1 MKILEF
7 NKRTMVSISI
17 VFIAIAFLLMLLN
30 QSAYNDYLKLKE
42 EYVEVD
48 CIVESVDT
56 VSQTATVSYTY
67 NRITYEVVLP
77 TTQYEVM
84 DVFTG
89 VIRPD
94 KPDAL
99 RFDNGYSFW
108 NMYSYCAIALC
119 FLALLFDFIVVK
131 RLIIKSICIKSEK
144 IRLKVLGVNE
154 FFKLRQLV
162 VLCNGKEI
170 KSEFFRTYESI
181 SKLQDDTF
189 VDVYRKGHLCYID
202 LASYTIEHKTGL

>member
-7 NKRTMVSISI
+7 NKRTMFSISL
-17 VFIAIAFLLMLLN
+17 VFLAIAFLLMLLN
-30 QSAYNDYLKLKE
+30 QSAYQDYLELKE
-42 EYVEVD
+42 EYIEVD
-48 CIVESVDT
+48 CIITDVDPI
-56 VSQTATVSYTY
+56 SQTATVSYTY
-67 NRITYEVVLP
+67 DRITYEVILP

-119 FLALLFDFIVVK
+119 VLTLLFDFIVVK
-131 RLIIKSICIKSEK
+131 RLIVKSICIKSEK

-162 VLCNGKEI
+162 VLCDSKEV

-181 SKLQDDTF
+181 SRLQDETY
-189 VDVYRKGHLCYID
+189 VDVYRKGRLCYID
-202 LASYTIEHKTGL
+202 LSSYKIEHETGL